1 MCLGGEEPAITGEW
15 LAEFIIT
22 GCCALCYLRLAK
34 FYLENSILLSM
45 ANTAFPLTGFTSLAI
60 HAGHEQDPNYAH
72 LVPIYASSTFVYDT
86 AEQGMRRFSGQE
98 EGYIYSRW
106 GNPTTSEAEKKIAA
120 MECFGITDAAGNPL
134 EAKGLLHA
142 SGMAAV
148 TTLFL
153 SNLKAGDKILSH
165 YSLYGGSQ
173 EMIDKILPGLG
184 IGAVIVDLRDLNKA
198 EAALKA
204 NPDIKMMYLETPANP
219 TIQCVDIEELT
230 RLAHQ
235 YGKIVAC
242 DNTFATPYLQ
252 QPFRYGVDF
261 IIHSTTKF
269 LNGHGTAIGGI
280 LLGRDAEFMHT
291 RATKTIR
298 LLGGNSNPFDAFLLI
313 NGMRTLEV
321 RMERHC
327 HNAIEIANYLESH
340 PAVASVNYNGLPS
353 HPDYYVSSKQMRH
366 PGALMSIELKGG
378 LQAGVQMMDKL
389 QMCTRTVSLGTC
401 DTLLC
406 HPASMTHY
414 GVSKEQREQY
424 GITDGLIRMSIGMEN
439 VQDILVD
446 LEQSLASL

>member
-1 MCLGGEEPAITGEW
+1 
-15 LAEFIIT
+15 
-22 GCCALCYLRLAK
+22 
-34 FYLENSILLSM
+34 M
-45 ANTAFPLTGFTSLAI
+45 ANNQFPYSGFTSLAI

-106 GNPTTSEAEKKIAA
+106 GNPTFDEAEKKIAA
-120 MECFGITDAAGNPL
+120 MECFRLTDSSGKPMV
-134 EAKGLLHA
+134 AKALLHA
-142 SGMAAV
+142 SGMAAIS
-148 TTLFL
+148 TLFL
-153 SNLKAGDKILSH
+153 ATLKAGDKILSH

-173 EMIDKILPGLG
+173 EMMDKILPGLG
-184 IGAVIVDLRDLNKA
+184 IEAVIADLRNLDKA
-198 EAALKA
+198 EEALKA
-204 NPDIKMMYLETPANP
+204 HPEIKMVYLETPANP
-219 TIQCVDIEELT
+219 TLQCVDIEELT
-230 RLAHQ
+230 ILSRRF
-235 YGKIVAC
+235 GKLVAC

-252 QPFRYGVDF
+252 QPFQFGVDF

-269 LNGHGTAIGGI
+269 LNGHGTAVGGVLI
-280 LLGRDAEFMHT
+280 GRDIEFMNT

-327 HNAIEIANYLESH
+327 HNATEIANYLDTHE
-340 PAVASVNYNGLPS
+340 AVAKVNYHGLPS
-353 HPDYYVSSKQMRH
+353 HPDFYLTTKQMRH
-366 PGALMSIELKGG
+366 PGAVMSIELKGG
-378 LQAGVQMMDKL
+378 LDAGKKMMDRL
-389 QMCTRTVSLGTC
+389 QLCTRTVSLGTC

-414 GVSKEQREQY
+414 GVPKEQREQY

-439 VQDILVD
+439 VQDILLD
-446 LEQSLASL
+446 LEQSLKGL